1 MQHLQQMQS
10 TANSLTITT
19 IAINERIS
27 NILKGMSKNDIFSK
41 IYVTRQL
48 DALATLIEKQA
59 SLLQVLADASV
70 NSTKEIEEYLNE
82 N

>member
-1 MQHLQQMQS
+1 MQHWQQMQS
-10 TANSLTITT
+10 TANSLTIIT

-27 NILKGMSKNDIFSK
+27 NILRGMSKNDILSK
-41 IYVTRQL
+41 IYVVEQL
-48 DALATLIEKQA
+48 KALTTLVEKQA